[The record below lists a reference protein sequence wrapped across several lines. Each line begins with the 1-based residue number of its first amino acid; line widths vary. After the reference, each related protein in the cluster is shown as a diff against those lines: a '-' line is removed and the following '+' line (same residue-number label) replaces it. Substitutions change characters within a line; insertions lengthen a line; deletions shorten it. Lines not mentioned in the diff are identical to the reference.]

1 MRGSGIWRQS
11 GAMFSLIFLAGLT
24 ASGLAAAP
32 LPVSEGATRL
42 CHNRVETRE
51 KVAVHGLRESLV
63 LLREAAFEHG
73 ADPLN
78 ARLCRTRG
86 QFVYEMSLLGRDGRV
101 VRLVVDAAS
110 GARLNAREAR
120 ER

>member
-1 MRGSGIWRQS
+1 MMGQF
-11 GAMFSLIFLAGLT
+11 GAMYSLMIVAALA

-32 LPVSEGATRL
+32 LPVSEGAARL
-42 CHNRVETRE
+42 CYNRVETRE
-51 KVAVHGLRESLV
+51 KVASHGLRESLV
-63 LLREAAFEHG
+63 LLREAAFEFG

-78 ARLCRTRG
+78 ARLCRNRD
-86 QFVYEMSLLGRDGRV
+86 QFVYEMSLLRRDGRV

-110 GARLNAREAR
+110 GARLSARQAR

>member
-1 MRGSGIWRQS
+1 MAGSGMLEQS
-11 GAMFSLIFLAGLT
+11 GAMYPLFLLAALT

-32 LPVSEGATRL
+32 LPAAEGPTRL
-42 CHNRVETRE
+42 CYNPMDTRE
-51 KVAVHGLRESLV
+51 KVALHGLRESLS
-63 LLREAAFEHG
+63 LLREASSELG

-78 ARLCRTRG
+78 ARLCRTRE
-86 QFVYEMSLLGRDGRV
+86 QFVYEMSLLRPDGRV

-110 GARLNAREAR
+110 GARLSAREAR

>member
-1 MRGSGIWRQS
+1 MMGQS
-11 GAMFSLIFLAGLT
+11 GVMYSLFFLAALT

-32 LPVSEGATRL
+32 LPVSESAARL
-42 CHNRVETRE
+42 CYNRVETRE
-51 KVAVHGLRESLV
+51 KVAAHGLRESLV
-63 LLREAAFEHG
+63 LLREASSEFG

-78 ARLCRTRG
+78 ARLCRNRD
-86 QFVYEMSLLGRDGRV
+86 QFVYEMSLLRRDGRV

-110 GARLNAREAR
+110 GARLSARQAR